1 MTKSRSTTQ
10 HGLLLKSKAA
20 WDIPCSHSGFSSRKA
35 QINAKNDFHSHATNA
50 SHLITASTRNMA
62 SCGSDPPWSLS
73 RSFHS
78 PSLPIAKKIHVN
90 LDPASSFVNPNTT
103 SPESFPSSSSS
114 SDHQRQ
120 SLHDAHRIVS
130 NYVVTTQYSL
140 LSFVPKNLY
149 HQFRRVANFFFL
161 MIVILQCIEPFQ
173 SLEPAVSALPLII
186 IVGLTM
192 ARDGFEDWKRHEVD
206 QTVNYR
212 ETLALSNWRNTTMEE
227 KMRYHHRRS
236 SRQLLSAPGWD
247 QAPSILG
254 RGGAFFAKPVRRILQ
269 TMRQRWV
276 SIRRAFTSAPRPS
289 ITGGEQHTSQSTI
302 PLPQQLENS
311 TTTTEH
317 PPTIGFR
324 YRYLSRNNSENGL
337 TFGQAGEL
345 YQLVHQPPENDYSQP
360 YWRTRLWKDV
370 QEGDYILLRQDDIIP
385 ADILILSSSEQ
396 EPICYI
402 ETKNL
407 DGETNLKIRRC
418 VSGLSDL
425 RSPEEC
431 ARRQFW
437 VESEGPTN
445 NLLKYNGAVVF
456 PLHPKRLDPS
466 TTQEQEK
473 EQEQELVRVG
483 IDMNHLLL
491 RGCILRNTTWVIG
504 LVVFTGS
511 DTKLQMNAG
520 QVPSK
525 RSDIERKM
533 NFQMQVFQNE
543 DLRFGHFDATQ
554 RKTKH
559 YEDYDFIMVYTI
571 SVTSDFTLMWHRM
584 SVITFQN
591 LVPVALYLTVEG
603 VKTIQA
609 YFIYQDQELYYEER
623 DIPCM
628 PRSWNLSDDL
638 GQIEYIFSDKTGT
651 LTTNQMEFKKCSIQG
666 HVFDYTAIAPNVEPS
681 VGSEADD
688 VTTEGIA
695 VPCQASNEPP
705 PSKGVMEVL
714 EEEDESTA
722 GHGHN
727 CRDGER
733 LEGCLERNQTLRRSS
748 HHHHHTLGNGESS
761 FAKSTTL
768 SRHTIQIQQQQQ
780 QQQHDDH
787 PETDYSTSGD
797 DHQDDSDAISRSR
810 TSSNATVV
818 ENDHTPASS
827 QRTSSVLDK
836 SAHRAQQQ
844 PSQQTTSQSTRQPAF
859 SLETQGHFRT
869 GASDPSSVTDVS
881 IARDLQRS
889 KDYFFL
895 NLSICHTVLVSAT
908 SAVTDSRSDM
918 NHVNSCCCCSSSS
931 SCRQDRTQGYLP
943 TPNDTDYQAQS
954 PDELALVI
962 ASRGLGYTFL
972 GRQVDTILM
981 AHPQELEPRRYKVL
995 HVLEF
1000 NSTRKRMSVIVQRQL
1015 PPRDATSPPPSRADA
1030 RKNKDADARE
1040 DEEDD
1045 GDDENEELLL
1055 LTKGADNMIF
1065 ERVAPGQQPLIHETT
1080 LHLQDF
1086 AREGLRT
1093 LCLAYKVLDPVV
1105 YHHWAKRYHF
1115 ASTFVEGTHPHAEN
1129 HKQHSLLLHDR
1140 RSDTTDPV
1148 AAFANMHSN
1157 NNAPLASSSH
1167 IKTDAEPSSSSSF
1180 GTKTRQSMLEDLAEE
1195 MERDLQ
1201 LLGATGIEDRL
1212 QDGVPETIRLIQ
1224 RAGIKV
1230 WVLTGD
1236 KMETAISIG
1245 VSTGLLSH
1253 CCGGGDGG
1261 GGTAFYTMAE
1271 AHKKDFV
1278 SSQQAKAS
1286 HPSSATKEEEE
1297 EEEESV
1303 AKSAE
1308 ENMMEP
1314 SSGWGGGS
1322 RCPDM
1327 ELILIRGDIEP
1338 LQSLPK
1344 IEDDRIPSSSAKHS
1358 VTSSESNDEQQQ
1370 QQQHHEHPVKTRIK
1384 NALKTFTASSSDGR
1398 TDSPAV
1404 RRGPEMED
1412 THIADDDEEKSTTK
1426 SDQDTRS
1433 GFGAF
1438 VPWRT
1443 RVKVEAPSSTTR
1455 SIRNSVSSSS
1465 RRRSSTLIGRPMSEE
1480 APPVREGQNTALVI
1494 DGQALK
1500 YALEEDPE
1508 CKTLLLELA
1517 CRCSSVIC
1525 CRVSP
1530 LQKAMVVK
1538 MVKDAKKVMTLA
1550 IGDGANDVSMI
1561 QEAHIGIGVAGE
1573 EGLQAVMASD
1583 YSIGQFR
1590 YLTRLLLVHGHYAY
1604 LRNTSMVML
1613 FIYKNILGIGVLFCY
1628 EFVCGFSSVPV
1639 FEYSYVLLYNVVLTV
1654 FPPLIIG
1661 IFDRDIGPGVLMTFP
1676 ELYKV
1681 GLLQQE
1687 FTNTRFLV
1695 YSLEGTF
1702 QSIVCFL
1709 LPFLAYQQGVV
1720 DSSGL
1725 VQEMYEMGLAM
1736 AVASIMQANIFA
1748 AVVSHS
1754 FCAFHIIF
1762 IWGSVVLIVVY
1773 SALYALMPR
1782 ALSQWNP
1789 NYGFTFSVMG
1799 SFTFWAVVV
1808 LTLLAC
1814 NLPRLTARFIR
1825 RTWWPSDLDILQ
1837 EVCQKKCADPNTLF
1851 VSDAPLA
1858 ISSFTSSASAS
1869 TSNQAMNGDSKHKV
1883 DNHDDDRGLHTDI
1896 VHNGRAYRA
1905 LSRHWR
1911 LDWIW
1916 GLMPSSAPTPEQGNN
1931 AHAIYQGMSQ
1941 NGTSSFIT
1949 STATSLVEPVP
1960 LSHTL
1965 RTPIRAG
1972 DRQPSAD
1979 GSSTSLPSAPT
1990 RSRGG
1995 ATSPHNTA
2003 TTVTSRHHPCC
2014 NSSSSSTHSKDH
2026 DSVSMRSAESSG
2038 GASMKRR
2045 PLELSS
2051 SSQPTIMLRRQ
2062 QQQQQQQQ
2070 QQPLHH
2076 RPWRE
2081 ELFSAETGPSD
2092 LQPRKSMSQEASVMT
2107 SSMTRRRRSTSS
2119 FSNRSASPSL
2129 PPPSAAG
2136 LRSPQIGVSDPLSS
2150 RSPTPI
2156 LGFGFAQEEGMA
2168 DLILGTRYYNQR
2180 DHSPDPPSISRTAEE
2195 TPRHGFSEQKA
2206 S

>member
-1 MTKSRSTTQ
+1 MGLHTKSVHICT
-10 HGLLLKSKAA
+10 
-20 WDIPCSHSGFSSRKA
+20 
-35 QINAKNDFHSHATNA
+35 ATN
-50 SHLITASTRNMA
+50 
-62 SCGSDPPWSLS
+62 
-73 RSFHS
+73 
-78 PSLPIAKKIHVN
+78 
-90 LDPASSFVNPNTT
+90 
-103 SPESFPSSSSS
+103 
-114 SDHQRQ
+114 
-120 SLHDAHRIVS
+120 
-130 NYVVTTQYSL
+130 
-140 LSFVPKNLY
+140 
-149 HQFRRVANFFFL
+149 
-161 MIVILQCIEPFQ
+161 
-173 SLEPAVSALPLII
+173 
-186 IVGLTM
+186 
-192 ARDGFEDWKRHEVD
+192 
-206 QTVNYR
+206 
-212 ETLALSNWRNTTMEE
+212 
-227 KMRYHHRRS
+227 
-236 SRQLLSAPGWD
+236 
-247 QAPSILG
+247 
-254 RGGAFFAKPVRRILQ
+254 
-269 TMRQRWV
+269 
-276 SIRRAFTSAPRPS
+276 
-289 ITGGEQHTSQSTI
+289 
-302 PLPQQLENS
+302 
-311 TTTTEH
+311 
-317 PPTIGFR
+317 
-324 YRYLSRNNSENGL
+324 ENGL
-337 TFGQAGEL
+337 TSGQAGEL
-345 YQLVHQPPENDYSQP
+345 YQLAHQPPENDYSQP

-418 VSGLSDL
+418 VPGLSDL

-466 TTQEQEK
+466 TTQEQEQ

-533 NFQMQVFQNE
+533 NFQMQVVIN
-543 DLRFGHFDATQ
+543 LVILATICCIFALLSN
-554 RKTKH
+554 RWERTYLNKGAPFTTTDPTSH
-559 YEDYDFIMVYTI
+559 YHNPAYATFISFM
-571 SVTSDFTLMWHRM
+571 M

-666 HVFDYTAIAPNVEPS
+666 HVFDFTAIAPNVEPS
-681 VGSEADD
+681 VGSVADD
-688 VTTEGIA
+688 VTTKGIA
-695 VPCQASNEPP
+695 VPCEASNEHP
-705 PSKGVMEVL
+705 PSEGVMEVL
-714 EEEDESTA
+714 EEDDESTA

-733 LEGCLERNQTLRRSS
+733 LEG
-748 HHHHHTLGNGESS
+748 
-761 FAKSTTL
+761 
-768 SRHTIQIQQQQQ
+768 HTIQIQQQQQ
-780 QQQHDDH
+780 QQHQHDDH
-787 PETDYSTSGD
+787 PESDCSTSGD
-797 DHQDDSDAISRSR
+797 DHQDDSDPISRSR

-818 ENDHTPASS
+818 ENDHTSASS
-827 QRTSSVLDK
+827 PRTASALAK
-836 SAHRAQQQ
+836 SADRAQQQ

-859 SLETQGHFRT
+859 SLETQGQFRT

-908 SAVTDSRSDM
+908 PAVTDSRSDM
-918 NHVNSCCCCSSSS
+918 SHVNSCCCCSGSS

-1015 PPRDATSPPPSRADA
+1015 PPRDSTSPPPSRADA

-1045 GDDENEELLL
+1045 RDDENEELLL

-1129 HKQHSLLLHDR
+1129 QKQHSRLLHDR
-1140 RSDTTDPV
+1140 RSDTTDP
-1148 AAFANMHSN
+1148 ATAFANMHNN

-1224 RAGIKV
+1224 RAGIKI

-1271 AHKKDFV
+1271 AHKNDFV

-1297 EEEESV
+1297 SV
-1303 AKSAE
+1303 ARSAE

-1314 SSGWGGGS
+1314 STGWAGGS

-1338 LQSLPK
+1338 LQSPPK
-1344 IEDDRIPSSSAKHS
+1344 SEDDRISSSSAKRS
-1358 VTSSESNDEQQQ
+1358 VSSSKGNDEQQQ
-1370 QQQHHEHPVKTRIK
+1370 HHHEHPVKTQIK
-1384 NALKTFTASSSDGR
+1384 NALKTFTAPSSEGLA
-1398 TDSPAV
+1398 DSPAV

-1412 THIADDDEEKSTTK
+1412 THLADDDEEKSTTK

-1443 RVKVEAPSSTTR
+1443 RVKVETPSSTTR

-1613 FIYKNILGIGVLFCY
+1613 FIYKNILGVGVLFCY
-1628 EFVCGFSSVPV
+1628 EFVCGFSSVPA

-1702 QSIVCFL
+1702 QSILCFL
-1709 LPFLAYQQGVV
+1709 LPFLAYQQGAV

-1799 SFTFWAVVV
+1799 SFTFWAVVM

-1837 EVCQKKCADPNTLF
+1837 EV
-1851 VSDAPLA
+1851 S
-1858 ISSFTSSASAS
+1858 SAS

-1883 DNHDDDRGLHTDI
+1883 DDHDDDCGLRIDI
-1896 VHNGRAYRA
+1896 VHNCRAYRA

-1931 AHAIYQGMSQ
+1931 AHAIYQGMGH

-1972 DRQPSAD
+1972 DRPPSAD

-1990 RSRGG
+1990 RSKRPPTKKNHVSG
-1995 ATSPHNTA
+1995 SQ
-2003 TTVTSRHHPCC
+2003 R
-2014 NSSSSSTHSKDH
+2014 DDQQH
-2026 DSVSMRSAESSG
+2026 DEEE
-2038 GASMKRR
+2038 KYKWF
-2045 PLELSS
+2045 
-2051 SSQPTIMLRRQ
+2051 Q
-2062 QQQQQQQQ
+2062 QQE
-2070 QQPLHH
+2070 
-2076 RPWRE
+2076 RVAK
-2081 ELFSAETGPSD
+2081 SA
-2092 LQPRKSMSQEASVMT
+2092 
-2107 SSMTRRRRSTSS
+2107 
-2119 FSNRSASPSL
+2119 
-2129 PPPSAAG
+2129 
-2136 LRSPQIGVSDPLSS
+2136 
-2150 RSPTPI
+2150 
-2156 LGFGFAQEEGMA
+2156 
-2168 DLILGTRYYNQR
+2168 
-2180 DHSPDPPSISRTAEE
+2180 H
-2195 TPRHGFSEQKA
+2195 
-2206 S
+2206 